1 MAFPGLN
8 PDDYIIDG
16 ELTGYHSGTKY
27 FVANYKKGVLDGA
40 FTEFYRD
47 GQLYSNVNFSNGV
60 KSGAYNKSLSIEYS
74 GNHLTHL
81 TDCGNCLTGGEF
93 RK

>member
-1 MAFPGLN
+1 MVAT
-8 PDDYIIDG
+8 
-16 ELTGYHSGTKY
+16 LTDLHEWDATM
-27 FVANYKKGVLDGA
+27 KKH
-40 FTEFYRD
+40 
-47 GQLYSNVNFSNGV
+47 FSTM
-60 KSGAYNKSLSIEYS
+60 IEYS